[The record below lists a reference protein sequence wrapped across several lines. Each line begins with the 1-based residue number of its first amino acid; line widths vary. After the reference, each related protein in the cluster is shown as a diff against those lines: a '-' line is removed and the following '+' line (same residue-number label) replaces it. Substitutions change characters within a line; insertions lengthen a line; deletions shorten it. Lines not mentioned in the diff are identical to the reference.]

1 PFLYNVGLRARRASR
16 WITER
21 RAPRQEY
28 TRSMDQLDLPA
39 RGPDR
44 SVGALSVDAQWVADK
59 LSEYGF
65 KMADLEELY
74 PAAETVAIEWAARGD
89 ELISI
94 DLVTGEMRRRF
105 GLKFSNTVRP
115 FLARMLRDR
124 RPSLR
129 AKIEVTT
136 TSRGKNRNV
145 KVAIDHLNVV
155 AVIHRAADGTEQRKQ
170 ARPHHLGAQRAHAR
184 QADGQIDQARVMRQR
199 AGGRVHIGRRLRG
212 TGVRFLARQRERG

>member
-1 PFLYNVGLRARRASR
+1 V
-16 WITER
+16 
-21 RAPRQEY
+21 
-28 TRSMDQLDLPA
+28 DQLDLPA
-39 RGPDR
+39 RAPDPN
-44 SVGALSVDAQWVADK
+44 VGALSVDAKWVADR

-65 KMADLEELY
+65 KMADLEALY
-74 PAAETVAIEWAARGD
+74 PSAESVATEWAARGD

-129 AKIEVTT
+129 GKIEVTT

-155 AVIHRAADGTEQRKQ
+155 AVIHRAADGSEQRIELADVPAVVDRIKTEQKQ
-170 ARPHHLGAQRAHAR
+170 SKRPKA
-184 QADGQIDQARVMRQR
+184 
-199 AGGRVHIGRRLRG
+199 
-212 TGVRFLARQRERG
+212 TPPPK

>member
-1 PFLYNVGLRARRASR
+1 V
-16 WITER
+16 
-21 RAPRQEY
+21 
-28 TRSMDQLDLPA
+28 DQLDLPA
-39 RGPDR
+39 RAPGP
-44 SVGALSVDAQWVADK
+44 SVGALSVDAKWVADK

-65 KMADLEELY
+65 KMADLEALY
-74 PAAETVAIEWAARGD
+74 PAAETVAVEWAARGD

-155 AVIHRAADGTEQRKQ
+155 AVIHRAADGREERIELSDVPAIVDRIKAAQKQ
-170 ARPHHLGAQRAHAR
+170 LKR
-184 QADGQIDQARVMRQR
+184 QKSPPPPK
-199 AGGRVHIGRRLRG
+199 
-212 TGVRFLARQRERG
+212 

>member
-1 PFLYNVGLRARRASR
+1 VNQLELTAR
-16 WITER
+16 
-21 RAPRQEY
+21 P
-28 TRSMDQLDLPA
+28 
-39 RGPDR
+39 PDR
-44 SVGALSVDAQWVADK
+44 NVGALSVDAQWVADK
-59 LSEYGF
+59 LSEYRF
-65 KMADLEELY
+65 DMADLEALY
-74 PAAETVAIEWAARGD
+74 PAAETVALEWAGRGD

-136 TSRGKNRNV
+136 TSRGKNRNL

-155 AVIHRAADGTEQRKQ
+155 AVVHRAADGTEQRIELADVPAVVERLKAAQ
-170 ARPHHLGAQRAHAR
+170 AARTKRPRS
-184 QADGQIDQARVMRQR
+184 
-199 AGGRVHIGRRLRG
+199 AG
-212 TGVRFLARQRERG
+212 E

>member
-1 PFLYNVGLRARRASR
+1 MN
-16 WITER
+16 
-21 RAPRQEY
+21 
-28 TRSMDQLDLPA
+28 QLDLPTRPREPA
-39 RGPDR
+39 
-44 SVGALSVDAQWVADK
+44 VGALSVDAKWVADK

-74 PAAETVAIEWAARGD
+74 PSAEAVALQWAARGD

-105 GLKFSNTVRP
+105 HLKFSNTVRP

-124 RPSLR
+124 RPELR

-145 KVAIDHLNVV
+145 KVAIDHLDVI
-155 AVIHRAADGTEQRKQ
+155 AVIHRAGDGSEQRVDLADIPGVVERIKAAQKQ
-170 ARPHHLGAQRAHAR
+170 SKRAKPLPR
-184 QADGQIDQARVMRQR
+184 
-199 AGGRVHIGRRLRG
+199 
-212 TGVRFLARQRERG
+212 

>member
-1 PFLYNVGLRARRASR
+1 VN
-16 WITER
+16 
-21 RAPRQEY
+21 
-28 TRSMDQLDLPA
+28 QLELPA
-39 RGPDR
+39 RAPDAGL
-44 SVGALSVDAQWVADK
+44 GALSVDAKWVADK
-59 LSEYGF
+59 LSEYRF

-74 PAAETVAIEWAARGD
+74 PAAEAIATEWAARGD

-124 RPSLR
+124 RPALR
-129 AKIEVTT
+129 PKIDVTT

-155 AVIHRAADGTEQRKQ
+155 AVIHRAPDGGEHRIELADVPAVVEQMKAAQKQ
-170 ARPHHLGAQRAHAR
+170 KKRPKSEGAP
-184 QADGQIDQARVMRQR
+184 
-199 AGGRVHIGRRLRG
+199 
-212 TGVRFLARQRERG
+212 E

>member
-1 PFLYNVGLRARRASR
+1 MASVCASVYVTTDGKDCHALFLP
-16 WITER
+16 T
-21 RAPRQEY
+21 PDY
-28 TRSMDQLDLPA
+28 TASMDQLDLTARVPA
-39 RGPDR
+39 RT
-44 SVGALSVDAQWVADK
+44 VALSVDAQWVADK

-65 KMADLEELY
+65 KMVDLEALY
-74 PAAETVAIEWAARGD
+74 PAAETVATEWAARGD
-89 ELISI
+89 QLISI

-155 AVIHRAADGTEQRKQ
+155 AVIHRAADGSEQRIELPDVPAVVERIKAAQKQ
-170 ARPHHLGAQRAHAR
+170 
-184 QADGQIDQARVMRQR
+184 
-199 AGGRVHIGRRLRG
+199 RRKP
-212 TGVRFLARQRERG
+212 AKAAE

>member
-1 PFLYNVGLRARRASR
+1 MN
-16 WITER
+16 
-21 RAPRQEY
+21 
-28 TRSMDQLDLPA
+28 QLELPA
-39 RGPDR
+39 RVPGR
-44 SVGALSVDAQWVADK
+44 QVGALSVDAQWVADK

-65 KMADLEELY
+65 KMTDLEALY
-74 PAAETVAIEWAARGD
+74 PAAEAVAKDWAERGD

-94 DLVTGEMRRRF
+94 DLVTGEMRRRY

-129 AKIEVTT
+129 PKIEVTT

-155 AVIHRAADGTEQRKQ
+155 AVIHRAADGTEQRIELADVPAVVERIKAAQ
-170 ARPHHLGAQRAHAR
+170 AETKRTSRSR
-184 QADGQIDQARVMRQR
+184 K
-199 AGGRVHIGRRLRG
+199 
-212 TGVRFLARQRERG
+212 

>member
-1 PFLYNVGLRARRASR
+1 
-16 WITER
+16 
-21 RAPRQEY
+21 
-28 TRSMDQLDLPA
+28 MDQLDLPA
-39 RGPDR
+39 RTPGR
-44 SVGALSVDAQWVADK
+44 NVGALSLDAQWVADK

-65 KMADLEELY
+65 KMVDLEALY
-74 PAAETVAIEWAARGD
+74 PSAEKVALEWAGRGD

-155 AVIHRAADGTEQRKQ
+155 AVIHRAADGSEQRIELADVPAVVDQIKAAQKQ
-170 ARPHHLGAQRAHAR
+170 TE
-184 QADGQIDQARVMRQR
+184 
-199 AGGRVHIGRRLRG
+199 RRKIPKP
-212 TGVRFLARQRERG
+212 AE